1 MFRLLFEGFAQWVGE
16 SFFART
22 MSEDNARAMLDDPVY
37 KANVEKLIE
46 RNRRFEEERE

>member
-1 MFRLLFEGFAQWVGE
+1 MFRFLLDALGQSIGE
-16 SFFART
+16 NFFART

-37 KANVEKLIE
+37 NENVRKLIE

>member
-1 MFRLLFEGFAQWVGE
+1 
-16 SFFART
+16 
-22 MSEDNARAMLDDPVY
+22 MLDDPVY